1 MRSEDEKKSL
11 VKSIKMTK
19 NEETVIKE
27 KAKEHNKSFSR
38 YMVDAAVKDGDK
50 PLPPQIPVM
59 VTNIVNKAEEIAKQ
73 KNRRGITALRKDV
86 EKLWS
91 ML

>member
-1 MRSEDEKKSL
+1 MRSVDEKKTVIKSL
-11 VKSIKMTK
+11 KMTK
-19 NEETVIKE
+19 NECSVIEE
-27 KAKEHNKSFSR
+27 KAKECGKSFSR
-38 YMVDAAVKDGDK
+38 YVVDKAVSGGES
-50 PLPPQIPVM
+50 LSPQIPVM